1 MLGESCKYPRLTPV
15 NDRFHV
21 VFGRILPNMCSSH
34 RLSWTTSISK
44 LQAGGSLIN
53 DDENGKKPRESKNWR
68 PKNAMKARG
77 ILRRFVV
84 RARRV
89 EAHSMVQ
96 NHSVDRYA
104 RPVTEIELQGE
115 SSNRIRDMLPDQEVF
130 ESLAARVRPCFLEQ
144 EPIYLKRVFGSIDL
158 LLDGRRPPERDLE
171 LLDACRNDFWN
182 LLDKEGGHYFVRVF
196 DEEDNPQSAVLSDL
210 LIGDGWLYGDLVH
223 ADPKKEKAEAMKL
236 PYRERFFAAT
246 SLFSML
252 AVIVVRLLG
261 LVTDLNERF
270 GFGIDE
276 GAWEEQVVLTDRDD
290 DEVVSQKMVLLPYD
304 TKLPE
309 GVDPSTL
316 PGAVDA
322 TSPTELQRAI
332 RPDCAAE
339 AVFLRE
345 EEVMGEFHAALSR
358 RNGVLTVFVA
368 DALLLEFSA
377 ADSQDG
383 MPRIHGRLTSN
394 AEAVERL
401 LPVLRESDQVHIVVP
416 NGNGGGSRIKCLLST
431 EGTGAAKNDDAMSE

>member
-53 DDENGKKPRESKNWR
+53 DDENGKKPRESKDWR

-104 RPVTEIELQGE
+104 KPAMRIEFRNE
-115 SSNRIRDMLPDQEVF
+115 SPGRIREVLPDQEIF

-171 LLDACRNDFWN
+171 LLDACRNDFRN

-322 TSPTELQRAI
+322 TSLTEFRRAI
-332 RPDCAAE
+332 QPECAAD
-339 AVFLRE
+339 AFFLHE
-345 EEVMGEFHAALSR
+345 KETIGEFHAIYSWK
-358 RNGVLTVFVA
+358 NGILTVLVA
-368 DALLLEFSA
+368 DALLLEF
-377 ADSQDG
+377 DTTKK
-383 MPRIHGRLTSN
+383 HGAEAYVNSSFTPN
-394 AEAVERL
+394 AEAVKRL
-401 LPVLRESDQVHIVVP
+401 LPTVRKSDLVRIVIP
-416 NGNGGGSRIKCLLST
+416 CGDGKNLYAIYPLAM
-431 EGTGAAKNDDAMSE
+431 AADDTKSDRG

>member
-1 MLGESCKYPRLTPV
+1 MARNNKNSGKTKQ
-15 NDRFHV
+15 
-21 VFGRILPNMCSSH
+21 
-34 RLSWTTSISK
+34 SK
-44 LQAGGSLIN
+44 LGRKVWS
-53 DDENGKKPRESKNWR
+53 
-68 PKNAMKARG
+68 PKDATEALE

-89 EAHSMVQ
+89 EAHSMVRDR
-96 NHSVDRYA
+96 SVDRYA
-104 RPVTEIELQGE
+104 KPAMRIEFRNE
-115 SSNRIRDMLPDQEVF
+115 SPGRIREVLPDQEIF
-130 ESLAARVRPCFLEQ
+130 ESLAARVRPCFLGQ
-144 EPIYLKRVFGSIDL
+144 EPIYLNKVFDSIYL
-158 LLDGRRPPERDLE
+158 LLDGRRLPEKDSE
-171 LLDACRNDFWN
+171 LLDACRNDFRN
-182 LLDKEGGHYFVRVF
+182 LLDKEGGHYFARVF
-196 DEEDNPQSAVLSDL
+196 DEAGNPKSVVLSDL
-210 LIGDGWLYGDLVH
+210 SIGDGWLYGDLVH
-223 ADPKKEKAEAMKL
+223 ADPKGEKAEAMKL

-377 ADSQDG
+377 VDSQDG